1 MYKQA
6 SVCSLALISN
16 LQKFQSALLET
27 ERRHSPFLRPER
39 PPRPRRL
46 TRTRGSA
53 IWQLGTG
60 SAMPSKSA
68 PSLPLWKRRHS
79 STILHHSARYL
90 LGCKGGWGCKVAPGR
105 RTMHTTLDSCSTP
118 TRVAPRA
125 NKPLLPNWNA
135 MPLLS
140 SHVPVACPAYP
151 AARAWHACPAPLVR
165 QVHRLHALQ
174 CSPCRLPTSRA
185 QEEREGVCT
194 APTSQL
200 QIAPAQDLLGLLRL
214 KTSSLFTAPP
224 AATRSMA
231 RASIVMSS
239 ESSFVQRDDAHS
251 ASTATFGCYGTT
263 SPEQTS
269 W

>member
-1 MYKQA
+1 MR
-6 SVCSLALISN
+6 L
-16 LQKFQSALLET
+16 
-27 ERRHSPFLRPER
+27 ER

-105 RTMHTTLDSCSTP
+105 RAMHTTLDSCSTP

-200 QIAPAQDLLGLLRL
+200 HIAPAQDLLGLLRL

>member
-1 MYKQA
+1 
-6 SVCSLALISN
+6 
-16 LQKFQSALLET
+16 
-27 ERRHSPFLRPER
+27 
-39 PPRPRRL
+39 
-46 TRTRGSA
+46 
-53 IWQLGTG
+53 
-60 SAMPSKSA
+60 MPSKSA

-105 RTMHTTLDSCSTP
+105 RAMHTALDSCSTP

-194 APTSQL
+194 APTSNFTS
-200 QIAPAQDLLGLLRL
+200 LRL
-214 KTSSLFTAPP
+214 KTSSVFSGSRPPPSSRPRPLPRAPWRAHPLSCPRRAALFSVTMLTLHPLQHS
-224 AATRSMA
+224 AATGPHRPSRHPGEHPTPTHTPTPNRLPSA
-231 RASIVMSS
+231 GASSS
-239 ESSFVQRDDAHS
+239 R
-251 ASTATFGCYGTT
+251 
-263 SPEQTS
+263 
-269 W
+269 